1 MRVNIK
7 KIIALL
13 SIYAV
18 GTLSLSASTVYLTE
32 DLKLSEAD
40 VQSGIVLEKKDAV
53 SSLKGFRKV
62 DSTEIYAT
70 KNLSLKIAD
79 VKDSKIVKVSK
90 KGDIEEV
97 VLSLNIKEDKLSEDY
112 YDAWE
117 EREEIFLEKCSQCHA
132 SPEIGSHTMLEWEG
146 LYLSMK
152 GFAQPTPEEEIAIL
166 RYLKTFAKDGIIKE
180 EE

>member
-13 SIYAV
+13 GIFTV
-18 GTLSLSASTVYLTE
+18 GALSLSASTVYLTE
-32 DLKLSEAD
+32 NLLLKEANIEE
-40 VQSGIVLEKKDAV
+40 GIVLEKKENF
-53 SSLKGFRKV
+53 SKIKGFRKT
-62 DSTEIYAT
+62 DSKEIFAT
-70 KNLSLKIAD
+70 KNLSLKIAEI
-79 VKDSKIVKVSK
+79 KDFKILNVVK

-97 VLSLNIKEDKLSEDY
+97 ALSLQINDEKLSKDY

-117 EREEIFLEKCSQCHA
+117 EKEELFLEKCSQCHA

-146 LYLSMK
+146 LYGSMK
-152 GFAQPTPEEEIAIL
+152 GFAQPTPKEEIIIL

-180 EE
+180 E